1 MLNGVINK
9 VITFIAKHCILADVT
24 VAHTNIQSFY
34 ISLASIKTAILTL
47 MATFNPD
54 KFVFIAFCNYVLND
68 TTYALKVIKIS
79 WCIYE

>member
-9 VITFIAKHCILADVT
+9 VIAFIAKHCILAAVT

-34 ISLASIKTAILTL
+34 ISLTSIKTMILTL

-54 KFVFIAFCNYVLND
+54 KFVFIAFCNQGLNN

-79 WCIYE
+79 